1 MVFDKTLYFIGWNP
15 LSIFKAHNVIFTTHL
30 EEIKHKGK
38 RQSFYTFTDLPPKLS
53 TNPQRSLSDLL
64 SRGRASVSQLVC
76 LCAFQPKDHKM
87 IKPGAFQAEEKELVF
102 DIDMTDYDEVRT
114 CCK

>member
-1 MVFDKTLYFIGWNP
+1 MVFGKTQYFIGWNR

-30 EEIKHKGK
+30 KELKYKGN
-38 RQSFYTFTDLPPKLS
+38 RQCFYTFTDLPPKLS
-53 TNPQRSLSDLL
+53 ANPSADLL

>member
-1 MVFDKTLYFIGWNP
+1 MFLHFYRLTPKTERKSIGKCP
-15 LSIFKAHNVIFTTHL
+15 L
-30 EEIKHKGK
+30 
-38 RQSFYTFTDLPPKLS
+38 QTFLVEGGH
-53 TNPQRSLSDLL
+53 RY
-64 SRGRASVSQLVC
+64 SQLVC